1 HKLAIGVDADQYNDA
16 PGYILT
22 SMVKRVNAATFDVIR
37 RAHEGQFHGGVYSFG
52 LKEGGVGYVYDEHN
66 KGLIPDSVHARVE
79 AIKADII
86 AGKIKVPTTR

>member
-1 HKLAIGVDADQYNDA
+1 
-16 PGYILT
+16 
-22 SMVKRVNAATFDVIR
+22 
-37 RAHEGQFHGGVYSFG
+37 
-52 LKEGGVGYVYDEHN
+52 VYDEHN